1 MHSLLSSA
9 VDHLGQRQ
17 QWHQFIVKGFTSFFF
32 VGSIDEVRELNSIF
46 VMARSDAE
54 ERVGSIDSEN
64 AHQTPFSL
72 CRPTEVT

>member
-54 ERVGSIDSEN
+54 ERVY
-64 AHQTPFSL
+64 
-72 CRPTEVT
+72 